1 MVICADLAAKCADL
15 RRNTNGTPAV
25 NRKGRNGR
33 DGQTPLRA
41 GKTVGSSTTHT
52 DGCYPVTPYA
62 KWGKSGCWLLAGTK
76 INSNPNSKDNY
87 HSYR

>member
-1 MVICADLAAKCADL
+1 MRENKLLASS
-15 RRNTNGTPAV
+15 R
-25 NRKGRNGR
+25 
-33 DGQTPLRA
+33 
-41 GKTVGSSTTHT
+41 GKTNSKSKSLISPLIHGVPGQVAETASG
-52 DGCYPVTPYA
+52 GCYPVTPYA